1 MQLSERKKQIL
12 RAVVE
17 NYIQSAEPVGSK
29 AIVERAGLKVSSATI
44 RNEMAELE
52 NLGYLEQPH
61 TSAGRIPSPKGY
73 RLYVNELM
81 EEHRLS
87 IQETE
92 RINAALHLKM
102 RQMDQ
107 VMSEAG
113 KIVSQ
118 LTRYPTFA
126 LTKGTQKAAVTRYDL
141 LMVEERAFIAVLMT
155 DAQVVKN
162 KLFHLS
168 GPVSDTQLQLLSTLL
183 NTSFTGLTLEE
194 LTPAL
199 MKVASHAGEEAY
211 GLIELVVSFAMEVLE
226 ELENNVIHTAGIPNL
241 LAHPEYR
248 SLEKAEPL
256 MNYLAE
262 LGDSASLPVI
272 QGEDVRI
279 LIGPEN
285 VADELKDSS
294 VIMAS
299 YEIGGGMQGVIG
311 VVGPTRMDYAD
322 LAARLSYF
330 AEGLSKMFGKGEI
343 PPPGGTDDGNE
354 GGIP

>member
-29 AIVERAGLKVSSATI
+29 AIVQRAGLKVSSATI

-162 KLFHLS
+162 KLC
-168 GPVSDTQLQLLSTLL
+168 ST
-183 NTSFTGLTLEE
+183 
-194 LTPAL
+194 
-199 MKVASHAGEEAY
+199 
-211 GLIELVVSFAMEVLE
+211 
-226 ELENNVIHTAGIPNL
+226 
-241 LAHPEYR
+241 
-248 SLEKAEPL
+248 
-256 MNYLAE
+256 
-262 LGDSASLPVI
+262 
-272 QGEDVRI
+272 
-279 LIGPEN
+279 
-285 VADELKDSS
+285 
-294 VIMAS
+294 
-299 YEIGGGMQGVIG
+299 
-311 VVGPTRMDYAD
+311 
-322 LAARLSYF
+322 
-330 AEGLSKMFGKGEI
+330 
-343 PPPGGTDDGNE
+343 PPSRT
-354 GGIP
+354 